1 VVKLIGLGTYK
12 RMPTRK
18 RRTRMKSAGNL
29 EVGGRLCLEK
39 TGECWVDLLMA
50 VVTEPAGR
58 RFGADGGWAVVL
70 GDR

>member
-1 VVKLIGLGTYK
+1 
-12 RMPTRK
+12 
-18 RRTRMKSAGNL
+18 MKNAGNL
-29 EVGGRLCLEK
+29 GVGGRLCPEK
-39 TGECWVDLLMA
+39 TGECWVDQLMA

>member
-1 VVKLIGLGTYK
+1 MVRWTDLGTYK
-12 RMPTRK
+12 RMPMKKRQTTRK
-18 RRTRMKSAGNL
+18 DEESL
-29 EVGGRLCLEK
+29 EVQDKLCLGK
-39 TGECWVDLLMA
+39 TGECWEDPLMV